1 MIRGMAQLD
10 AVKGVAQALKHLERG
25 EAAQALRVLDKVSWA
40 DLGWPDYWRVRAEAF
55 LLLGEA
61 RRAAK
66 CAEEG
71 LHEAPDNL
79 ELLVVYIRALLQAQ
93 DYHKAQEALNHASQ
107 LFPQSLELQQLAET
121 LAQHETASHPL
132 PPSPMEAWRQPKNRP
147 SRKPLFD
154 EAEARA
160 IRRAF
165 QTPAYKPR
173 NRPGFVLRAFL
184 CLLLGLGLY
193 WLWARNP
200 G

>member
-1 MIRGMAQLD
+1 MAQLD
-10 AVKGVAQALKHLERG
+10 AARGIEQALKHLERG

-71 LHEAPDNL
+71 LHEAPDNP
-79 ELLVVYIRALLQAQ
+79 ELLALYVRALLHAQ
-93 DYHKAQEALNHASQ
+93 DYHKAQEALNQALE
-107 LFPQSLELQQLAET
+107 LFPQSLELRQLAGEIARIT
-121 LAQHETASHPL
+121 SQDQTSPPAPL
-132 PPSPMEAWRQPKNRP
+132 KDRP
-147 SRKPLFD
+147 FS

-165 QTPAYKPR
+165 QTPARKPK
-173 NRPGFVLRAFL
+173 NRLRFWPWVLWW
-184 CLLLGLGLY
+184 LLGLGLY
-193 WLWARNP
+193 WFWLRNH

>member
-1 MIRGMAQLD
+1 MAQLD
-10 AVKGVAQALKHLERG
+10 AARGIELALRHLERG
-25 EAAQALRVLDKVSWA
+25 EAVQALRVLDKVSWV

-71 LHEAPDNL
+71 LQEAPDNL
-79 ELLVVYIRALLQAQ
+79 ELLALYVRALLHAQ
-93 DYHKAQEALNHASQ
+93 DYHKAQEVLNHALQ
-107 LFPQSLELQQLAET
+107 LFPPSLELRQLAEQCEIART
-121 LAQHETASHPL
+121 TPKARTSPAAPHKDQGLER
-132 PPSPMEAWRQPKNRP
+132 PPFS
-147 SRKPLFD
+147 

-165 QTPAYKPR
+165 QTPAHKPKKR
-173 NRPGFVLRAFL
+173 LRFWPWAL
-184 CLLLGLGLY
+184 LWLLGLGGY
-193 WLWARNP
+193 WFWVRNL